1 MDEREIEQ
9 VLRTGLERH
18 AAEADV
24 TAPVAARVRTE
35 VGRRRRTRWG
45 SVAAAA
51 AVVLVAGGVAV
62 ATQGG
67 PRDSKEPPVVTDP
80 TADDAPPV
88 DGDRRTEYWQGIAVD
103 IPADWGY
110 GGAPA
115 ESGSEVVACFPEAYV
130 GPDGSHLSRP
140 GERGWVGRPIT
151 MTDVCARYPWIENSP
166 QEEPT
171 QPYVWLGAAVEP
183 GVVEYANGYV
193 QETVEVDG
201 VPVTVAS
208 DDAGLREEILGSA
221 RPSEDTLC
229 EPSLRWFPRAG
240 TSVID
245 VEDPSPEPYAWVC
258 AYRRTDD
265 GRFGLSY
272 AAQVDPSAAEAAIE
286 AQQAAPDQRVDCD
299 YEPVEF
305 VVLKDGVSGSTD
317 RVTVYET
324 GCADGTVHLGGGV
337 SKQMVAAGVDPWARS
352 GIRAALSYFIGPQG

>member
-67 PRDSKEPPVVTDP
+67 PRDSKEPPVVSDP

-103 IPADWGY
+103 VPADWGY

-115 ESGSEVVACFPEAYV
+115 ESGGEVVACFPEAYV

-221 RPSEDTLC
+221 RPSDLC
-229 EPSLRWFPRAG
+229 PAQLES
-240 TSVID
+240 I
-245 VEDPSPEPYAWVC
+245 PEPGYDEDGDGDGRELTAC
-258 AYRRTDD
+258 AYRRGASSFNLVYGEQVRTDTPYD
-265 GRFGLSY
+265 DI
-272 AAQVDPSAAEAAIE
+272 VDTSPVLTYNCAEDRDE
-286 AQQAAPDQRVDCD
+286 
-299 YEPVEF
+299 EF
-305 VVLKDGVSGSTD
+305 VVLTTD
-317 RVTVYET
+317 RGSYVVDFTCPLLLSPDGRSHGVD
-324 GCADGTVHLGGGV
+324 ADT
-337 SKQMVAAGVDPWARS
+337 VDPWARS
-352 GIRAALSYFIGPQG
+352 GIRAALAYFIGPQG